1 MLFSFLIW
9 TIIAAR
15 FENTGEKDIKH
26 LGYPQIAF
34 VWLFDVC
41 YSVAWS
47 GLLVAYALEILPY
60 RLRARGLMIMNFFIQ
75 VALTIGNQT
84 NPIALANMPRKWNLF
99 CFYTVCLSS
108 PNYRLAI
115 VRLTRFN
122 PLGLDFRRA
131 CLCLLFLH

>member
-1 MLFSFLIW
+1 MFFSFLIW

-15 FENTGEKDIKH
+15 FEIGGEKDIKH
-26 LGYPQIAF
+26 LGYTQIVF
-34 VWLFDVC
+34 VWLFDVF

-84 NPIALANMPRKWNLF
+84 NPIALANMPAKWNLF
-99 CFYTVCLSS
+99 AFYTVCLSS
-108 PNYRLAI
+108 QIHTLAI
-115 VRLTRFN
+115 VWLTSVSSSAGF
-122 PLGLDFRRA
+122 
-131 CLCLLFLH
+131 

>member
-1 MLFSFLIW
+1 MFSFLIW

-15 FENTGEKDIKH
+15 FEIGGKKDIKH

-34 VWLFDVC
+34 VWIFDVF
-41 YSVAWS
+41 YSIAWS

-84 NPIALANMPRKWNLF
+84 NPIALQNMPRNWNLF
-99 CFYTVCLSS
+99 AFYTVCLSS
-108 PNYRLAI
+108 SNYRLAI

-122 PLGLDFRRA
+122 PLDLGCCRA

>member
-1 MLFSFLIW
+1 MLLSFFAW

-15 FENTGEKDIKH
+15 FELSGKTDIKR
-26 LGYPQIAF
+26 LGYPQIVF
-34 VWLFDVC
+34 VWIFDVF

-84 NPIALANMPRKWNLF
+84 NPIALKNMPHEWNLF

-108 PNYRLAI
+108 SNHRLAI
-115 VRLTRFN
+115 
-122 PLGLDFRRA
+122 GS
-131 CLCLLFLH
+131 